1 MSYPKHIWRKG
12 EIINAEPLNN
22 MENGIANEETRAT
35 EAEGILDSKIE
46 TNKTSSDDA
55 IYTERVRAVDAED
68 GLSERIN
75 TLDFKFDSLK
85 DYVNST
91 VASTYKAS
99 GSIYFSELPDLSASV
114 LGNVYYIKDAFTTTS
129 DFYEGA
135 GTSYPAGTNVSI
147 IQVAEDTYHAET
159 LENNDDPHDLGL
171 YEYDSSTGEYSL
183 TEDTSPVSGKTYYSK
198 TTSINYYY
206 DVMAAAVDTSQ
217 FVKYTDIATN
227 SKLGIC
233 KPDGSS
239 IHMNDRGTFYLN
251 VRNPEDV
258 SRLADNLSLAIHHS
272 ELARYGFNIG
282 DWFNGTNYKYFI
294 AGYNSFRGNRSSAS
308 DPSSSICLDV
318 DHVVLIFSVGPIKWH
333 DSETSVMD
341 VGYAGSDYQDY
352 LATTV
357 LDNVKAD
364 MIELFEGETGL
375 EYLREITKYYRGSDS
390 EASLSRV
397 RHQYICALTERQIY
411 GSTIY
416 SKDPLQSG
424 EAYEQLEIFQ
434 KYLPIMSLEGGFW
447 LRDIASETTACCIND
462 TGLPGTDAFDS
473 LRNGAAM
480 IIFR

>member
-1 MSYPKHIWRKG
+1 MAYPKHIWRKG

-35 EAEGILDSKIE
+35 EAEGILDGKIE

-91 VASTYKAS
+91 IASTYKAS
-99 GSIYFSELPDLSASV
+99 GSIYFSELPELSATV
-114 LGNVYYIKDAFTTTS
+114 LGNVYNIKDAFTTTS

-147 IQVAEDTYHAET
+147 IQVAEDSYHAET
-159 LENNDDPHDLGL
+159 IESNENPHDLNL
-171 YEYDSSTGEYSL
+171 YEYDSTTQTYIL
-183 TEDTSPVSGKTYYSK
+183 TSDTSPVSGKTYYSK
-198 TTSINYYY
+198 TTSTNYYY
-206 DVMAAAVDTSQ
+206 DVMAASVDTSQ

-239 IHMNDRGTFYLN
+239 IHMNDRGTFYIN

-258 SRLADNLSLAIHHS
+258 TRLVGNLSLAIHHS
-272 ELARYGFNIG
+272 ELARYGFFIG

-294 AGYNSFRGNRSSAS
+294 AGYNSFRGNRSSAA

-318 DHVVLIFSVGPIKWH
+318 DHVVLIFSVGPTKWH